1 MTQPGCAESQ
11 VRNASASTRTW
22 DNALP
27 GWVTP
32 AGTYP
37 IRVGR
42 SSSDLRLSVDVTLL
56 GPASTQAGHP

>member
-1 MTQPGCAESQ
+1 MHAAAGAHADVQ
-11 VRNASASTRTW
+11 VRVDAKAFRTW

-42 SSSDLRLSVDVTLL
+42 SSSDLRLSVDVAVRS
-56 GPASTQAGHP
+56 PSSA